1 MEGGVQR
8 WAVNISTWNPSETEF
23 SFCMSLLPAHEHL
36 VIRSFVKFEDRKRA
50 LVSRMLQYMLAQ
62 TVLNIPYSEI
72 VIKRTKEGK
81 PYLENQVENCYFPNF
96 NFNSSHH
103 GDYVAIASEPLCL
116 VGLDIVCHGFSE
128 NGSAIDYVKNF
139 SPCFTS
145 FEWMNILNAGPND
158 EDLLNQFY
166 RYWCLKES
174 YIKAVGVGLG
184 YKLERLEFYYPENQ
198 VWADVAYLRIDGKE
212 EKDWRFSLYQFNDCH
227 WVCVARGHPNKAV
240 SSYRKTLW
248 QAEFDDK
255 SYRYGFELPRKPF
268 TLYEIEHLIPDSRK
282 EEYYNS
288 RVGSG

>member
-50 LVSRMLQYMLAQ
+50 LVSRMLQYMLVQA
-62 TVLNIPYSEI
+62 VLNIPYSEI

-128 NGSAIDYVKNF
+128 NGSAIAYVKNF

-158 EDLLNQFY
+158 KDLLNQFY
-166 RYWCLKES
+166 RYWCLKEA

-198 VWADVAYLRIDGKE
+198 
-212 EKDWRFSLYQFNDCH
+212 
-227 WVCVARGHPNKAV
+227 VCVARGHPNKAV

-255 SYRYGFELPRKPF
+255 SYRYGLELPRKPF